1 MAVRKQAAKVP
12 GGRQAAYTARN
23 RAALIKAGQRVLAE
37 IGPQATIEQLV
48 ENAEVSPTTIYK
60 YFENKE
66 VLFAEAF
73 NQSWETWIEW
83 SNQVSTPGER
93 LERVL
98 DTGRKLFWVKEH
110 DPLFAKILHNTLKD
124 QALATRA
131 VLGEGLRVFKELA
144 KAGDLNN
151 EDFDK
156 RILLWAN
163 IYAGILIGVYVT
175 ETLTPKEAETA
186 FGIGLSVWGIS
197 EPKANKLIARPLAFA
212 SSK

>member
-1 MAVRKQAAKVP
+1 MAGKKQVAKAP

-23 RAALIKAGQRVLAE
+23 RAALIKAGQQVLAE

-48 ENAEVSPTTIYK
+48 EYAQVSPTTIYK

-66 VLFAEAF
+66 SLFAEAF
-73 NQSWETWIEW
+73 NQSWEEWIEW
-83 SNQVSTPGER
+83 SNQFETSGDR

-98 DTGRKLFWVKEH
+98 DTGRKLFWVKQH
-110 DPLFAKILHNTLKD
+110 NPLFAKILHNTL
-124 QALATRA
+124 QEPALATRA
-131 VLGEGLRVFKELA
+131 VLVEGSRVFKELA
-144 KAGDLNN
+144 KAGDLKI

-163 IYAGILIGVYVT
+163 IYGGILTGIYVSGS
-175 ETLTPKEAETA
+175 LSPAEANTA

-197 EPKANKLIARPLAFA
+197 EAKAKKLVARPLNFNA
-212 SSK
+212 

>member
-1 MAVRKQAAKVP
+1 MAVKKQAAKVP

-23 RAALIKAGQRVLAE
+23 RASLIKAGQQVLAE

-48 ENAEVSPTTIYK
+48 AYAEVSPTTIYK

-73 NQSWETWIEW
+73 NQSWESWIEW
-83 SNQVSTPGER
+83 SKQVATPGER

-98 DTGRKLFWVKEH
+98 DTGRKLFWVKDH

-131 VLGEGLRVFKELA
+131 VLGEGSRVFKELA
-144 KAGDLNN
+144 KAGDLKF

-163 IYAGILIGVYVT
+163 VYAGILIGVYVT
-175 ETLTPKEAETA
+175 ETLSPKDAETA

-197 EPKANKLIARPLAFA
+197 EAKAKKLVSRPLTF
-212 SSK
+212 SPSK

>member
-1 MAVRKQAAKVP
+1 MAGKKQVAKAP

-23 RAALIKAGQRVLAE
+23 RAALIKAGQQVLAE

-48 ENAEVSPTTIYK
+48 EYAQVSPTTIYK

-66 VLFAEAF
+66 SLFAEAF
-73 NQSWETWIEW
+73 NQSWEEWIEW
-83 SNQVSTPGER
+83 SNQFETSGDR

-98 DTGRKLFWVKEH
+98 DTGRKLFWVKQH
-110 DPLFAKILHNTLKD
+110 NPLFAKILHNTLKEP
-124 QALATRA
+124 ALATRA
-131 VLGEGLRVFKELA
+131 VLVEGSRVFKELA
-144 KAGDLNN
+144 KAGDLKI

-163 IYAGILIGVYVT
+163 IYGGILTGIYVSGS
-175 ETLTPKEAETA
+175 LSPAEANTA

-197 EPKANKLIARPLAFA
+197 EAKAKKLVARPLNFNA
-212 SSK
+212 